1 MFYIKLFLIA
11 FAWSFVIIWLRLFWR
26 DPMKFDSFS
35 ECLVAISESFET
47 ALGMYINIFVIA
59 VVVILLLVLCM
70 ATYNLIA
77 K

>member
-35 ECLVAISESFET
+35 DCLTAIGESFE
-47 ALGMYINIFVIA
+47 AVLGMYINIFVIA

-70 ATYNLIA
+70 ATYNLITN
-77 K
+77 

>member
-26 DPMKFDSFS
+26 DPVKFDSYA
-35 ECLVAISESFET
+35 ECLEAIGESFQE
-47 ALGMYINIFVIA
+47 ALSMYINITLIA
-59 VVVILLLVLCM
+59 VVAILLLMLCM
-70 ATYNLIA
+70 ATYNLIT